1 MRTFRRLS
9 LAATAAAA
17 SLLTVAAAGA
27 ASAAT
32 THQEAASHATSVHL
46 QGGHTTVTTAPGIA
60 ATLISNHIIPSAIPP
75 GTERV
80 LHTHSG
86 VAVKFRFPVTGGK
99 VSLNPLSGRIRHS
112 GGILF
117 SDPKNG
123 SKIAVS
129 DFTINLTRGV
139 LTGIVNGNPH
149 ARVPLFR
156 LGLAHATLGVHCHVV
171 TARGIVL
178 RLTKTAA
185 GALNATFSTH
195 LFKAGLVIGTA
206 ATRLR
211 I

>member
-9 LAATAAAA
+9 LAAAAAT
-17 SLLTVAAAGA
+17 LLTVAAAGS

-32 THQEAASHATSVHL
+32 THQAAASHATSVQL
-46 QGGHTTVTTAPGIA
+46 LGGHTTVTTAPGIA
-60 ATLISNHIIPSAIPP
+60 AALISHHIIPSAILP

-80 LHTHSG
+80 RHTNSG
-86 VAVKFRFPVTGGK
+86 VVVRFRFPVTGGQ

-117 SDPKNG
+117 SDPENG
-123 SKIAVS
+123 KKIAVS
-129 DFTINLTRGV
+129 NFTINLTRGV
-139 LTGIVNGNPH
+139 LTGIVNGNPN
-149 ARVPLFR
+149 ARVPLFG
-156 LGLAHATLGVHCHVV
+156 LGLAHATLSVHCHVV

-178 RLTKTAA
+178 QLTKTAA
-185 GALNATFSTH
+185 GALNATFHTH